1 MSKNKNVMINT
12 IASSPLLLESAGV
25 TQSGQEKYRFR
36 GIFTACSDENHTV
49 VNRNNRIYPL
59 DEMMRHMGYLRE
71 AIKKNQL
78 AGEINH
84 PADRF
89 ETSLRDA
96 SHLVTDLY
104 INKED
109 ATVRGEVLLLDTPQ
123 GRLAKELFCNP
134 DPELRIPLCVSSRSM
149 GTVDEKTMKVSI
161 SRIFSYDLVLEPGF
175 SEAVLQRVDES
186 LSTEAR
192 QYLTESLA
200 Y

>member
-49 VNRNNRIYPL
+49 INRNNRIYPL
-59 DEMMRHMGYLRE
+59 DEMMRHLGYLRE
-71 AIKKNQL
+71 MVKNNQL
-78 AGEINH
+78 MGELDH
-84 PADRF
+84 PDSRF
-89 ETSLRDA
+89 ETSLKECC
-96 SHLVTDLY
+96 LKVTDLWLD
-104 INKED
+104 KET
-109 ATVRGEVLLLDTPQ
+109 ACICGEAVVLDTPN
-123 GRLAKELFCNP
+123 GNILKVLLDNGMPFS
-134 DPELRIPLCVSSRSM
+134 VSSRAS
-149 GTVDEKTMKVSI
+149 GTVDEKTKFVKI
-161 SRIFSYDLVLEPGF
+161 QQIWAYDAILIPGF
-175 SEAVLQRVDES
+175 AEAVLQRVDES